1 VFVLLEIFIGGFK
14 ISFENFLEIIENF
27 MQIRWKFFFIIKNS
41 IKTFISRNSQFEI
54 FGIESS
60 NRLSSLERRSGPD
73 HQDQKLILRVMQKLS
88 S

>member
-27 MQIRWKFFFIIKNS
+27 MQLDGNIFFIKNS